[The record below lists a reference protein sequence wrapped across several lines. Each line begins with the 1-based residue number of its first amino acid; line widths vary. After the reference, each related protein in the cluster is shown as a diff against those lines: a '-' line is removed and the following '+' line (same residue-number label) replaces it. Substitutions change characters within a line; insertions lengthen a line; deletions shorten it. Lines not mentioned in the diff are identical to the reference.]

1 MTKSSKLKKPNSRKT
16 READRLNGL
25 AKPFEP
31 KIVAFLCR
39 WCSSAGSD
47 LAGVS
52 RMKYPA
58 NVVPITVMCS
68 GSVSPLYI
76 YSAFKQ
82 GADGVLVSG
91 CHPGDCHYIKGNFFA
106 RRRIGLV
113 KKLLEYVGI
122 EPQRFQM
129 SWVSAAEGKKYTEI
143 ISDFVAEIRDIGPQ
157 RRLYTGECCGHQR
170 MLQTPENASGT
181 DEYCNS
187 HKSEG
192 V

>member
-1 MTKSSKLKKPNSRKT
+1 MA
-16 READRLNGL
+16 EE
-25 AKPFEP
+25 FEP
-31 KIVAFLCR
+31 KIVAFLCK

-52 RMKYPA
+52 RMKYPP

-76 YSAFKQ
+76 LSAFKE

-91 CHPGDCHYIKGNFFA
+91 CHPGDCHYIKGNYYA
-106 RRRIGLV
+106 RRRIALV
-113 KKLLEYVGI
+113 KKLLEYIGL

-129 SWVSAAEGKKYTEI
+129 SWVSAAEGKKYTQI
-143 ISDFVAEIRDIGPQ
+143 IEDFVHQLKPLGSQ
-157 RRLYTGECCGHQR
+157 TKLRR
-170 MLQTPENASGT
+170 N
-181 DEYCNS
+181 
-187 HKSEG
+187 